1 MVFLTSLK
9 IDIVYAIASVFI
21 THLKHLMAVMFE
33 TSDEKKA
40 AAVVSEVTNIVATEC
55 LRAVLDIFERW
66 RFSLSRPPAKRPPPP
81 SAVGEW

>member
-1 MVFLTSLK
+1 MRFSTSLK
-9 IDIVYAIASVFI
+9 IDIVQLLAYLS
-21 THLKHLMAVMFE
+21 HLKHLMAVMFE

-55 LRAVLDIFERW
+55 LRAVRAILERW
-66 RFSLSRPPAKRPPPP
+66 RFSLSKPPAKRPLPP